1 MTIGAENLA
10 TVKALTGN
18 FFEDFKLRQRFVHAP
33 PRTLT
38 MGDAALYR
46 AIYGARFALQSSE
59 PLACSMGHKTTPF
72 DDLLVF
78 HMAFGAS
85 VGDISLNAVANLG
98 YAQVR
103 LGKPLYPGATLG
115 VSSEVIGLKEN
126 SDGKTGIVYVRTEA
140 LDGMDAEVVSF
151 VRWVMVR
158 KRDAA
163 SPPPETVVPELQSVV
178 SPASLVAPD
187 GIDFKS
193 PPPHEAGSA
202 LTWEDYAVGE
212 KIDHIDGTT
221 IEDAEHMMATRLYH
235 NNARVHFNQFSE
247 SKGRFGKRIVYGGHV
262 ISIARA
268 LSYNGLPTAFSI
280 CAINSGRHVNPVF
293 AGDTI
298 FAWTEVLD
306 KVTVPKASGLIMDRS
321 DCAALRLRTV
331 ATKNLPCGDFP
342 DKNGGAHLENVV
354 LDLDYWAILPRR

>member
-1 MTIGAENLA
+1 MAPTS
-10 TVKALTGN
+10 KALTGN
-18 FFEDFKLRQRFVHAP
+18 FFEDFTLEQRFVHAP

-38 MGDAALYR
+38 IGDAALYK

-59 PLACSMGHKTTPF
+59 PLARSLGYKTTPF

-78 HMAFGAS
+78 HMVFGAS
-85 VGDISLNAVANLG
+85 VSDISLNAVANLG

-103 LGKPLYPGATLG
+103 LGKPLYPGATLS
-115 VSSEVIGLKEN
+115 VSSQVIGLKEN
-126 SDGKTGIVYVRTEA
+126 SDRQTGIVYVRTEA
-140 LDGMDAEVVSF
+140 LDEMDDEVVSF

-163 SPPPETVVPELQSVV
+163 SPALETKVPELQSVV

-193 PPPHEAGSA
+193 PPPHEVGSA
-202 LTWEDYAVGE
+202 LAWDDYEIGE
-212 KIDHIDGTT
+212 KIDHLDGTT
-221 IEDAEHMMATRLYH
+221 IEDAEHMTATRLYH
-235 NNARVHFNQFSE
+235 NTARVHFNQFSE

-268 LSYNGLPTAFSI
+268 LSYNGLPSAFSI
-280 CAINSGRHVNPVF
+280 AAINGGRHVNPVF

-298 FAWTEVLD
+298 FAWSEVLD
-306 KVTVPKASGLIMDRS
+306 KTPVPKASGFLADRH
-321 DCAALRLRTV
+321 DCGALRLRTV

-342 DKNGGAHLENVV
+342 DKSAGAYPENVV

>member
-1 MTIGAENLA
+1 MN
-10 TVKALTGN
+10 KASTGN
-18 FFEDFKLRQRFVHAP
+18 FFEDFSLGQRFVHAP

-38 MGDAALYR
+38 VGDAALYK

-59 PLACSMGHKTTPF
+59 PLACSMGCKTTPF

-103 LGKPLYPGATLG
+103 LGKPLYPGATLA
-115 VSSEVIGLKEN
+115 VSSQVIGLKEN

-140 LDGMDAEVVSF
+140 LDGMDDEVVSF

-158 KRDAA
+158 KRDAS
-163 SPPPETVVPELQSVV
+163 SPPPETTVPELQGAV
-178 SPASLVAPD
+178 SPASLAAPEN
-187 GIDFKS
+187 IDFKA
-193 PPPHEAGSA
+193 PPPHEVGSTLA
-202 LTWEDYAVGE
+202 WEDYEIGE

-235 NNARVHFNQFSE
+235 NTARVHFNQFSE
-247 SKGRFGKRIVYGGHV
+247 AAGRFGKRIVYGGHV

-268 LSYNGLPTAFSI
+268 LSYNGLPTALSI
-280 CAINSGRHVNPVF
+280 AAINGGRHVNPVF

-298 FAWTEVLD
+298 FAWSEVLD
-306 KVTVPKASGLIMDRS
+306 KAPVPKGGSLLADRR
-321 DCAALRLRTV
+321 DCGALRLRTV

-342 DKNGGAHLENVV
+342 DRSEDKYPEKLV